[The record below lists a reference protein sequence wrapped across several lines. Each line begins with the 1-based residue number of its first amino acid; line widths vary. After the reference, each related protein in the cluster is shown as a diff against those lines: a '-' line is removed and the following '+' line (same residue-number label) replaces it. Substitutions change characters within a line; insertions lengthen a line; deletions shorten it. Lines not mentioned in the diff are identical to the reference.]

1 VDFRH
6 RLDAFKH
13 ISKVRNELQSKVSQ
27 NSIQLITGS
36 SSDNGLASPHL
47 PIGPHKK
54 IIPASITQPM
64 AGFEA
69 PTWLR

>member
-1 VDFRH
+1 MDDPTGFFVGWST
-6 RLDAFKH
+6 LSLINAG
-13 ISKVRNELQSKVSQ
+13 LAQSKNRSG
-27 NSIQLITGS
+27 LITGS